1 MYMSQALASA
11 RKRRAPTEPIR
22 PSPLMPQQPN
32 QQPNQQQQPPV
43 TGLTLPQV
51 ISLVDKRLTT
61 LEKHMN
67 ESKMSTFQTSAPSDS
82 IINEVPSNLTE
93 ILDEFNARHELL
105 ANEIGT
111 LKNLVM
117 NLQSYTMDVNKML
130 LQERV
135 KILSDLGDD
144 EEDKSLVLK
153 QEFVSEP
160 IFLSSS
166 SYN

>member
-1 MYMSQALASA
+1 MSQALASA
-11 RKRRAPTEPIR
+11 RKRRAPNEPIR
-22 PSPLMPQQPN
+22 PSPLMPQQPI
-32 QQPNQQQQPPV
+32 QQQQQQPA

-67 ESKMSTFQTSAPSDS
+67 ESKMSTFQSSEPSLSA
-82 IINEVPSNLTE
+82 NEVPSNLTE

-135 KILSDLGDD
+135 KILSDLGD
-144 EEDKSLVLK
+144 EEKPMILNEEVL
-153 QEFVSEP
+153 SETTP
-160 IFLSSS
+160 LYMT